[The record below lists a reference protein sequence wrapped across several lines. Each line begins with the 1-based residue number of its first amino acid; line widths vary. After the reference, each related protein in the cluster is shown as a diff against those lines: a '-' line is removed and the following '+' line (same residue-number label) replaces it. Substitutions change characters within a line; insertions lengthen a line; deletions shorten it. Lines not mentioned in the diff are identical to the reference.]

1 MNSQPPRTD
10 SLRDSPLVVRD
21 TATLQTAM
29 LSIDMNTHR
38 TVIVVNDRNVVVG
51 TLSDGDIR
59 KALLDGRLFTTP
71 VHRVMNPDFISLTAK
86 ERDRAKAIFDE
97 HHIFLI
103 PVIDEGGVLLEIL
116 AAY

>member
-1 MNSQPPRTD
+1 MNSQSPRTD
-10 SLRDSPLVVRD
+10 SLRASPLVVRD
-21 TATLQTAM
+21 TATIQAAM
-29 LSIDMNTHR
+29 LSIDTNTHR

-59 KALLDGRLFTTP
+59 KALLDGRLLTTP
-71 VHRVMNPDFISLTAK
+71 VHRVMNPDFIALTVKDRA
-86 ERDRAKAIFDE
+86 RAKAIFDE

-103 PVIDEGGVLLEIL
+103 PVIDEDGMLLEIL